1 VQSVGS
7 CRLSSRSSRSESPE
21 AYFSS
26 SSRFSCTMRNDLIGF
41 HISCRVSEVVGFP
54 PVPHVLSRRKRI
66 FPPPLGSPASMRND
80 LIAFHISCRVS
91 EVVGVVAFPPV
102 PHVLSRRKSIFPPP
116 LGSPAQCEMILSRF
130 TSRAE
135 CRKLSAFLPVLTF

>member
-1 VQSVGS
+1 MQSVRS

-26 SSRFSCTMRNDLIGF
+26 SSRFSCPMRNDLIAFYILCRVSEVVGCPPVPHVLSCRKRIFPPPLGSPASMQNDLIGF
-41 HISCRVSEVVGFP
+41 HISCRVLEVVGFP

-66 FPPPLGSPASMRND
+66 FPPPLGSPA
-80 LIAFHISCRVS
+80 
-91 EVVGVVAFPPV
+91 
-102 PHVLSRRKSIFPPP
+102 
-116 LGSPAQCEMILSRF
+116 QCEMTLLRF

-135 CRKLSAFLPVLTF
+135 CWKLSAFLPFLTF